1 MSAEVNPDGFL
12 KEILDPFSLWF
23 GELPRISRQL
33 ALRQVDAALQAPETL
48 AAWQELPDLHAHLK
62 LMLTRENQRT
72 RLLSRRKQEESRV
85 VFHTQLAV
93 HASQTHELETIP
105 VQVDRWIFRAP
116 RLLHGSRKG
125 ELVLNLGPLPEDR
138 ITIRNATGG
147 VGKATVHTTSRD
159 YTGEAWP
166 ILPVLQFTREI
177 RRWLSNPKGDTIES
191 VIRPPSKTDD
201 TESWQVLRELLS
213 GWTFIQKELLKQ
225 QPWFIKDPPEPTNLW
240 DQILDTAYVLR
251 SYQAD
256 VELRVKAD
264 GTLAEE
270 NEDETAQVRL
280 EVSIDTEGEETV
292 ATVTARPPDF
302 LMDGAI
308 AREVRTHFAEEFGSK
323 GRLARELGKHGLAGS
338 EDDIR
343 NFIRNSANA
352 SVFRVMRRKFK
363 DTELLVVEG
372 NLRDKPFALVATGIF
387 TFKDAAKTVVDSID
401 NPKLLHAGPIT
412 DAPALDR
419 DDQKWFLMLAVA
431 AERWAG
437 SGILQ

>member
-12 KEILDPFSLWF
+12 KEILDPFSRWF
-23 GELPRISRQL
+23 GELPRISRQM
-33 ALRQVDAALQAPETL
+33 ALRQIDTALQDPGSFAF
-48 AAWQELPDLHAHLK
+48 WQELPDLHARLK
-62 LMLTRENQRT
+62 LMLTREKQKT
-72 RLLSRRKQEESRV
+72 RLLSRRKLEESRV

-125 ELVLNLGPLPEDR
+125 ELVLNLGPSHEDR

-147 VGKATVHTTSRD
+147 VGKATVHTISGP
-159 YTGEAWP
+159 YGEAWP

-191 VIRPPSKTDD
+191 VIRPPSQTDD

-213 GWTFIQKELLKQ
+213 GWTFIQKELLER
-225 QPWFIKDPPEPTNLW
+225 QPWFIKDPPKLTNLW
-240 DQILDTAYVLR
+240 DGILDTAYVLR

-280 EVSIDTEGEETV
+280 GVSIDTEGEETV

-308 AREVRTHFAEEFGSK
+308 AREVRTHFAEQFGSK
-323 GRLARELGKHGLAGS
+323 GQLAGELGKHGLAGS

-343 NFIRNSANA
+343 NFIRNSGNA
-352 SVFRVMRRKFK
+352 SVFRVMRRKSE

-372 NLRDKPFALVATGIF
+372 NLRDRPFALVATGIF